1 MCMRTNIEINDKLM
15 DEVLRLAKFKTKKEA
30 VDKALQYYVRLL
42 KQRDILNLR
51 GNVHWEG
58 NLDDM
63 RISKHS

>member
-1 MCMRTNIEINDKLM
+1 MRTNIEINDKLM